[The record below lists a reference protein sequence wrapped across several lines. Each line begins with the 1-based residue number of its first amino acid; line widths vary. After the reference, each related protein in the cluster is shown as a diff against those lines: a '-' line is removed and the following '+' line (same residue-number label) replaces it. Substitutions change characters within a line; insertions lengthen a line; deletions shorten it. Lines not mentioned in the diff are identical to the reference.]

1 MIQIVR
7 NMAPTI
13 VGLAVTQIN
22 TFNDSLIAWGLAA
35 APDGPQYISWLG
47 GAVHYPMRQGAV
59 AAIFFGDQFCEFPL
73 GVVGMAVAVAIFP
86 LLSRHAARGDRQ
98 QLGADMTLGLRLVF
112 CLAVPAGVGLILLAE
127 PIARLMLQHGQFR
140 PEDTV
145 RAARMVA
152 CYATGV
158 WAYCESAVIVRGFY
172 ALGDFRTPVRVG
184 VWMVGLN
191 LALNLTLIWP
201 LAEAGLAVSTSVAAA
216 VQVFL
221 LVAIFSRRQ
230 APLGW
235 RPLMATAARTI
246 LATVVM
252 AGVVYVTLAQ
262 LPSAG
267 GLMSQLI
274 RVGAPVGI
282 GGVAYCGLYWLL
294 GGRELG
300 MLLSG
305 RIDD

>member
-1 MIQIVR
+1 
-7 NMAPTI
+7 
-13 VGLAVTQIN
+13 
-22 TFNDSLIAWGLAA
+22 
-35 APDGPQYISWLG
+35 
-47 GAVHYPMRQGAV
+47 
-59 AAIFFGDQFCEFPL
+59 
-73 GVVGMAVAVAIFP
+73 
-86 LLSRHAARGDRQ
+86 
-98 QLGADMTLGLRLVF
+98 
-112 CLAVPAGVGLILLAE
+112 
-127 PIARLMLQHGQFR
+127 
-140 PEDTV
+140 
-145 RAARMVA
+145 MVA
-152 CYATGV
+152 WYATGV
-158 WAYCESAVIVRGFY
+158 WAYCASAVIVRGFY
-172 ALGDFRTPVRVG
+172 ALGDFRTPVRVAA
-184 VWMVGLN
+184 WMVGLN

-230 APLGW
+230 APLEW

-252 AGVVYVTLAQ
+252 AGVVCVTLAQ
-262 LPSAG
+262 LPRHG

-274 RVGAPVGI
+274 RVGVPVGV